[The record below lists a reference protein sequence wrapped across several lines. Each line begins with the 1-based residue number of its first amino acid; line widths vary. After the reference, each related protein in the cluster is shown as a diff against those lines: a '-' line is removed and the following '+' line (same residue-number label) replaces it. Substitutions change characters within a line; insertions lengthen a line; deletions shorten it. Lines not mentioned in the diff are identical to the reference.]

1 MKPLFELLEHGQ
13 SYWLDNLSRAMI
25 EHGEL
30 RRRVEEEGLR
40 GVTSNPAIFHKAIS
54 AGDAYDEEIEAL
66 VSRGAT
72 VPDIYEA
79 LVVSDIRAACD
90 VLRPVYDASDGADG
104 FVSLEVSPRLIHD
117 TPGSID
123 EGRRLWAAVERP
135 NLMIKIPG
143 TPAGVPAI
151 EELLYEGINVNVTL
165 LFDVPAYDEVAR
177 AHLRAL
183 RRRHDDGQPLA
194 VVASVASFFLSRIDV
209 LVDALIGHR
218 IDADPGPDGPARLLG
233 RAAIASAKFAYRSFE
248 RHYDGPEWEE
258 LAAAGARPQRL
269 LWASTSTKNPLY
281 DPVRYVEPLVGP
293 ETVNTMPEV
302 TIEAVAAGSS
312 IEPDTVR
319 EGYDEAVEVF
329 EALDRAGIDMVAV
342 AAQLVNEGA
351 DKFIAPFDR
360 LLAGLAA
367 RRRELLGAGGEPR
380 LSNAAHEALDGSLLG
395 ALDEMRFAR
404 RLLRGDPSLWSAE
417 PADQA
422 AIAARLGWLDAPAT
436 TLDALDEFERLAGEI
451 AGEGVDHV
459 VVLGMGGS
467 SLAAGV
473 LADVMP
479 PAAGHPRL
487 HVLDDIDPD
496 AVRGLEARID
506 PSATLFIVA
515 SKSGGTV
522 ETISLFRH
530 FHRVVE
536 AAGVSPAGR
545 RFIAL
550 TDPGTSLVGL
560 AHEHGFRNVIE
571 TPANVGGR
579 FSALTAFGIL
589 PAVLAGLDA
598 RALLDS
604 ARRLR
609 EASGPE
615 VPLVDNPALG
625 LGVAL
630 GRLAERGRDKLTI
643 LADGPL
649 GAFAGWLEQLVAES
663 TGKRGTGIVPVLDE
677 PARSAEAYT
686 DDRVFLHLAP
696 RVDEAAEASVRLA
709 ALEAAGHPTIRLA
722 LEDPSDL
729 GREFLRWE
737 LAVAAAAVVLG
748 VNPFDEPDVNEA
760 KERARRQLAAADA
773 AGADGDRPESG
784 AEPGPE
790 PSAAERGLELYLEG
804 AGNGGH
810 GGDTDLAG
818 RLRAWVDGV
827 EPGDYVAVLAYFGS
841 TEERDRLA
849 SRLRG
854 VLAARTGAATTLGY
868 GPRYLHSTGQLHKG
882 GLEGG
887 AYLVLTSDTTE
898 DVSVP
903 EAGYGLAE
911 LRRAQALGDAEAL
924 AGRGRR
930 VARVNLGWYVE
941 EGLAALADVFADQ
954 AENASP

>member
-13 SYWLDNLSRAMI
+13 SYWLDNLSREMI
-25 EHGEL
+25 RSGEL
-30 RRRVEEEGLR
+30 RRRVEQEGLR

-54 AGDAYDEEIEAL
+54 AGEAYDEEIEAL

-72 VPDIYEA
+72 VPDVYEA
-79 LVVSDIRAACD
+79 LVVSDIRDACD
-90 VLRPVYDASDGADG
+90 VLRPVYDASDAADG

-123 EGRRLWAAVERP
+123 EGQRLWNAVDRP

-151 EELLYEGINVNVTL
+151 EELLYDGINVNVTL

-183 RRRHDDGQPLA
+183 RRRYDDGRPVA
-194 VVASVASFFLSRIDV
+194 AVASVASFFLSRIDV
-209 LVDALIGHR
+209 LVDSLVGHR
-218 IDADPGPDGPARLLG
+218 IDADPGPEGPARLLG

-248 RHYDGPEWEE
+248 RHYAGPEWEE

-281 DPVRYVEPLVGP
+281 DPVRYVEPLIGP

-302 TIEAVAAGSS
+302 TIEAVAAGGA
-312 IEPDTVR
+312 IEPGTVR
-319 EGYDEAVEVF
+319 EGYEQAVQVF
-329 EALDRAGIDMVAV
+329 EDLERAGIDMVAV

-367 RRRELLGAGGEPR
+367 RRRELLGAPGEPHMSEGAR
-380 LSNAAHEALDGSLLG
+380 AALDGPLLG
-395 ALDEMRFAR
+395 ALEEMRFAR
-404 RLLRGDPSLWSAE
+404 RLLGGDPSLWAAGPTDRE
-417 PADQA
+417 
-422 AIAARLGWLDAPAT
+422 AIAARLGWLDAPGR
-436 TLDALDEFERLAGEI
+436 TLGALDELERLAGEI
-451 AGEGVDHV
+451 ADEGIDHV

-467 SLAAGV
+467 SLAAAV

-479 PAAGHPRL
+479 PVTGRPRL

-496 AVRGLEARID
+496 VVRHLESRID
-506 PSATLFIVA
+506 PAAALFVVA

-522 ETISLFRH
+522 ETLSLFRH
-530 FHRVVE
+530 FLGVVE
-536 AAGVSPAGR
+536 SAGVSPAGR

-550 TDPGTSLVGL
+550 TDPGTPLVGL
-560 AHEHGFRNVIE
+560 ANEHGFRDVIE
-571 TPANVGGR
+571 TPEDVGGR
-579 FSALTAFGIL
+579 FSALTEYGIV
-589 PAVLAGLDA
+589 PAVLAGFDA
-598 RALLDS
+598 RGLLDS
-604 ARRLR
+604 ARQLR

-615 VPLVDNPALG
+615 VPLADNPALG
-625 LGVAL
+625 LGVVL
-630 GRLAERGRDKLTI
+630 GRLAGRGRDKLTV
-643 LADGPL
+643 LTDGGL

-677 PARSAEAYT
+677 PPRPAEAYA
-686 DDRVFLHLAP
+686 DDRVFLHLQLG
-696 RVDEAAEASVRLA
+696 VDGAAETSARLA
-709 ALEAAGHPTIRLA
+709 ALEQAGHPTIRLV
-722 LEDPSDL
+722 LEDPSAL

-760 KERARRQLAAADA
+760 KRRARQRLAPD
-773 AGADGDRPESG
+773 GADG
-784 AEPGPE
+784 EPGPRRDPE
-790 PSAAERGLELYLEG
+790 PSAVERGLELFLEG
-804 AGNGGH
+804 TGN
-810 GGDTDLAG
+810 DDLAG
-818 RLRAWVDGV
+818 RLRAWIDDV
-827 EPGDYVAVLAYFGS
+827 EPDDYVAVLAYFGS
-841 TEERDRLA
+841 SDERDRLTA
-849 SRLRG
+849 RLRDA
-854 VLAARTGAATTLGY
+854 LAARTGAATTLGY

-887 AYLVLTSDTTE
+887 AYLVLTTDTTE
-898 DVSVP
+898 DVTVP

-941 EGLAALADVFADQ
+941 DGLAALADVFATD
-954 AENASP
+954 